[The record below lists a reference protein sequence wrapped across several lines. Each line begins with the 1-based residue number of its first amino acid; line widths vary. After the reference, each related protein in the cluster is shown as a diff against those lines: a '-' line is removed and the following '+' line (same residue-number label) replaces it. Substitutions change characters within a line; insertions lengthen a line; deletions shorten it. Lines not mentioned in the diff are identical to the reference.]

1 MFIKKREK
9 INEIKDVVS
18 ANAGVPI
25 EDFLSTEKEYKIKN
39 IEKAKDIILK
49 HLHDKITIVG
59 DYDCDGICASAIM
72 KIAINKLGGKN
83 VTVRLPKR
91 FSEGYGLSEKIVDEI
106 DEGLLITVD
115 NGITAFDAI
124 EKAKEKGLT
133 VLLTDHHLPAEDGRI
148 PNADLIINPNAIPD
162 SADFSGY
169 CGAGI
174 AYKICELLLSSKYA
188 SLATKLKSLAAIATV
203 ADVMP
208 LVEENRSI
216 VKNGLVDMTKSAG
229 RTAGLGALLKLL
241 DLNFH
246 INEKNIGFKIGPII
260 NAPGRLFDNG
270 AERSFKLISNNHSL
284 EEAQEDAAELIK
296 INEERKSIK
305 EKELKIIEQ
314 NIVDNCLIG
323 DNIFV
328 IYEPELT
335 EGLVGIYAGNIAEK
349 YGVPC
354 FVLTNSDDPEIL
366 KGSGRTAKGINIKTV
381 LDEKSALLVKYGGHA
396 EAAGISVKMDDF
408 EDFRAAMLRSVPKLD
423 EASDDVFYDI
433 ETSVEN
439 MAETLDELA
448 IYAPYG
454 QGNPEIVFL
463 FKDFVLSPS
472 YGKFFTT
479 LGDSDQHLKLFGKG
493 VTAIGFG
500 MTEKYIKMGMPKKV
514 DIVGTVNVNWFMG
527 KSTTQI
533 EIIDFVDSSTFKT
546 TELQKL
552 LTEMAT
558 KRYNS

>member
-1 MFIKKREK
+1 MFIKKREE

-18 ANAGVPI
+18 ANTGVPI

-39 IEKAKDIILK
+39 IEKAKDIILE

-174 AYKICELLLSSKYA
+174 AYKICELLLSPKYA

-366 KGSGRTAKGINIKTV
+366 KGSGRTAKDINIKAV
-381 LDEKSALLVKYGGHA
+381 LDENSEFLVKYGGHA

-408 EDFRAAMLRSVPKLD
+408 EDFRAAMLKSVPKLD
-423 EASDDVFYDI
+423 ETSDDVFYDI

-439 MAETLDELA
+439 IAETLDELA

>member
-1 MFIKKREK
+1 MFIKKREE

-39 IEKAKDIILK
+39 IEKAKDIVLE

-174 AYKICELLLSSKYA
+174 AYKICELLLSPKYA

-260 NAPGRLFDNG
+260 NAPGRLFDDG

-323 DNIFV
+323 DNIFI

-366 KGSGRTAKGINIKTV
+366 KGSGRTAKDINIKAV
-381 LDEKSALLVKYGGHA
+381 LDENSEFLVKYGGHA

-408 EDFRAAMLRSVPKLD
+408 EDFRAAILRSVPKLD

>member
-1 MFIKKREK
+1 MFIKKREE

-18 ANAGVPI
+18 ANAGVSI

-174 AYKICELLLSSKYA
+174 AYKICELLLSPKYA

-366 KGSGRTAKGINIKTV
+366 KGSGRTAKDINIKAV
-381 LDEKSALLVKYGGHA
+381 LDENSEFLVKYGGHA

-408 EDFRAAMLRSVPKLD
+408 EDFRAALLKSVPKLD
-423 EASDDVFYDI
+423 ETSDDVFYDI

-533 EIIDFVDSSTFKT
+533 EIIDFADSSTFKT

>member
-1 MFIKKREK
+1 MFIKKREE

-39 IEKAKDIILK
+39 IEKAKDIILE

-174 AYKICELLLSSKYA
+174 AYKICELLLSPKYA

-260 NAPGRLFDNG
+260 NAPGRLFDDG

-323 DNIFV
+323 DNIFI

-366 KGSGRTAKGINIKTV
+366 KGSGRTAKDINIKAV
-381 LDEKSALLVKYGGHA
+381 LDENSEFLVKYGGHA

-408 EDFRAAMLRSVPKLD
+408 EDFRAALLKSVPKLD
-423 EASDDVFYDI
+423 ETSDDVFYDI

-439 MAETLDELA
+439 MAKTLDELA

>member
-1 MFIKKREK
+1 M
-9 INEIKDVVS
+9 
-18 ANAGVPI
+18 
-25 EDFLSTEKEYKIKN
+25 
-39 IEKAKDIILK
+39 
-49 HLHDKITIVG
+49 
-59 DYDCDGICASAIM
+59 
-72 KIAINKLGGKN
+72 
-83 VTVRLPKR
+83 
-91 FSEGYGLSEKIVDEI
+91 
-106 DEGLLITVD
+106 
-115 NGITAFDAI
+115 
-124 EKAKEKGLT
+124 
-133 VLLTDHHLPAEDGRI
+133 
-148 PNADLIINPNAIPD
+148 
-162 SADFSGY
+162 
-169 CGAGI
+169 
-174 AYKICELLLSSKYA
+174 

-216 VKNGLVDMTKSAG
+216 VKNGLVNMTKSAG

-366 KGSGRTAKGINIKTV
+366 KGSGRTAKDINIKAV
-381 LDEKSALLVKYGGHA
+381 LDENSEFLVKYGGHA

-408 EDFRAAMLRSVPKLD
+408 EDFRAALLKSVPKLD
-423 EASDDVFYDI
+423 ETSDDVFYDI

>member
-1 MFIKKREK
+1 MTDIFEGVNKQLFGDDSTQSLNKNNFLAGFFAALR
-9 INEIKDVVS
+9 N
-18 ANAGVPI
+18 NAKV
-25 EDFLSTEKEYKIKN
+25 
-39 IEKAKDIILK
+39 
-49 HLHDKITIVG
+49 
-59 DYDCDGICASAIM
+59 
-72 KIAINKLGGKN
+72 
-83 VTVRLPKR
+83 
-91 FSEGYGLSEKIVDEI
+91 
-106 DEGLLITVD
+106 
-115 NGITAFDAI
+115 
-124 EKAKEKGLT
+124 
-133 VLLTDHHLPAEDGRI
+133 
-148 PNADLIINPNAIPD
+148 
-162 SADFSGY
+162 
-169 CGAGI
+169 
-174 AYKICELLLSSKYA
+174 
-188 SLATKLKSLAAIATV
+188 
-203 ADVMP
+203 
-208 LVEENRSI
+208 
-216 VKNGLVDMTKSAG
+216 
-229 RTAGLGALLKLL
+229 
-241 DLNFH
+241 
-246 INEKNIGFKIGPII
+246 
-260 NAPGRLFDNG
+260 
-270 AERSFKLISNNHSL
+270 SL

-323 DNIFV
+323 DNIFI

-366 KGSGRTAKGINIKTV
+366 KGSGRTAKDINIKAV
-381 LDEKSALLVKYGGHA
+381 LDENSALLVKYGGHA

-408 EDFRAAMLRSVPKLD
+408 EDFRAAMLKSVPKLD
-423 EASDDVFYDI
+423 ETSDDVFYDI

>member
-1 MFIKKREK
+1 MFIKKREE

-39 IEKAKDIILK
+39 IEKAKDIILE

-115 NGITAFDAI
+115 NGIAAFDAI

-174 AYKICELLLSSKYA
+174 AYKICELLLPPKYA

-260 NAPGRLFDNG
+260 NAPGRLFDDG

-366 KGSGRTAKGINIKTV
+366 KGSGRTANGVNIKTV
-381 LDEKSALLVKYGGHA
+381 LDENSEFLVKYGGHA

-408 EDFRAAMLRSVPKLD
+408 EDFRAAMLKSVPKLD

-448 IYAPYG
+448 VYAPYG

-463 FKDFVLSPS
+463 FKNFVLSPS

-533 EIIDFVDSSTFKT
+533 EIIDFADSSTFKT